1 MAGADA
7 VGCVVWAGGDDI
19 WVHGGLHMFSKSSA
33 VSLPDRAILT
43 TTLILFVHIL
53 LKKGRESGP
62 TCRDFGV
69 IPQHSIFH
77 HHTKTDALVYMS
89 VFHHHTKTD
98 ALVYMSV
105 FQRSGLARI
114 PSGYSFGELLRIS
127 IETAFFQYCSLV
139 IKRSF

>member
-1 MAGADA
+1 MVSAAGGARLTASAGSSAAIVAGADA

-69 IPQHSIFH
+69 
-77 HHTKTDALVYMS
+77 L
-89 VFHHHTKTD
+89 
-98 ALVYMSV
+98 
-105 FQRSGLARI
+105 
-114 PSGYSFGELLRIS
+114 
-127 IETAFFQYCSLV
+127 
-139 IKRSF
+139 